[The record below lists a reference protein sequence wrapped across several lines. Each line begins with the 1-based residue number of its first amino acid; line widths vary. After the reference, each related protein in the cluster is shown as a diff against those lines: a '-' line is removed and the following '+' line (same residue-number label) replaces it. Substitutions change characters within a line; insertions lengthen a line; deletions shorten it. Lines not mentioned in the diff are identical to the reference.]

1 MFINPLIRMSRS
13 SQSSDGLPAVGTMDT
28 NLDLLMPRNQPSTL
42 TENDWTKD
50 KECAVSADD
59 HHDDY
64 EIDPSL
70 LINRSDDSESIIEP
84 DDISRQNEDTVI
96 IKEEEVLAEKAKY
109 DEEVERVAG
118 DLLMHEW
125 TLQTFLIQSVLL
137 LVVCVNCYF
146 NSVQC
151 DFVFDDYLAIIGNED
166 LRPSTPVWQIFK
178 NDFWGTE
185 ITSVSI

>member
-1 MFINPLIRMSRS
+1 MSRS

-64 EIDPSL
+64 ENDPSL
-70 LINRSDDSESIIEP
+70 LINRSDNSESIIEP
-84 DDISRQNEDTVI
+84 DDISRQNEDNVI
-96 IKEEEVLAEKAKY
+96 IKEEEVLDEEAKY

-151 DFVFDDYLAIIGNED
+151 DFVFDDYSAIIGNED

-185 ITSVSI
+185 ITSLLFASVA